1 VGIPAWRGPGK
12 RRTFLVG
19 LFLVALFSESIF
31 GEDSPAL
38 SFLPNPV
45 GLNDRF
51 TLSFEIDVPS
61 ASMVSVEDW
70 EFPEGIRLYAGP
82 NIRGIVKVK
91 EDGSSHP
98 AVSVSYILLSNRTG
112 RVLFPELPFVV
123 GSERHTTEVGI
134 QRVGTYRDNR
144 LSIPLELEW
153 EIPEGPFYEGQ
164 TIPAVLV
171 MRNQE
176 EILLPERVSVP
187 ASGGGLFEEAPELGE
202 IRRRLYGDTVLYTV
216 PVTGYLFT
224 PTGAGRFFLNKAS
237 VTAEGIP
244 GTSDALAVNVES
256 LPEDVA
262 ASGGV
267 GRFEMDVSPLP
278 ETSRVGDTIQL
289 TVRITGEGNLAYLTP
304 PEPDFDGLVLVRSEE
319 THDYRASQGGYQGYR
334 ETRYLI
340 QTEEEGNFEI
350 SVPAFSFFD
359 PWDTRV
365 FTLPGRELAFQV
377 ISGGLIS
384 IEEETFS
391 LSDLRYTPAEIISA
405 QSIELFRLRYVY
417 LAFVPGPLLLFL
429 FRVHRK
435 RLLQFLL
442 LLLAPWVLFILS
454 VSGEHIDFERLKEA
468 GELLQQQEYEAAS
481 LLYRDLASEHPRN
494 GRLLFNWALC
504 LEGTE
509 KRAEAVN
516 TLIAS
521 ARHAV
526 PDPRVRSFWDSL
538 TDSDQYIRQFQLP
551 AYFPPDVSFIL
562 LLIFYNLFFL
572 AAVLAMFF
580 KRSYLLLVS
589 LLFGTLSFAAA
600 GLFGHAVYVRS
611 SPIAV
616 VASDVVSRRIP
627 RDSAE
632 AWLELPEGL
641 TVKVT
646 QRSGDF
652 LLLSTAYGVE
662 GWVGSGD
669 ILRSDNLFQDRREQ
683 E

>member
-1 VGIPAWRGPGK
+1 MGIPAWRGPGK
-12 RRTFLVG
+12 QRTFLVG
-19 LFLVALFSESIF
+19 LFLVLFF
-31 GEDSPAL
+31 SPSLSAQDDPEL

-51 TLSFEIDVPS
+51 TLSFEVDVPS
-61 ASMVSVEDW
+61 ASMVSIEEWDYPV
-70 EFPEGIRLYAGP
+70 GIRLYAGP
-82 NIRGIVKVK
+82 NIRGIVKSR
-91 EDGSSHP
+91 EDGTSYP

-112 RVLFPELPFVV
+112 RILFPRIPFAV
-123 GSERHTTEVGI
+123 GSESRRTGVGI
-134 QRVGTYRDNR
+134 QRVGSYRNSV
-144 LSIPLELEW
+144 LSLPLELEW

-171 MRNQE
+171 MRNKE

-237 VTAEGIP
+237 VTAEGIS
-244 GTSDALAVNVES
+244 GTSDAVAVNVEA
-256 LPEDVA
+256 LPGDVA
-262 ASGGV
+262 VSGGV
-267 GRFEMDVSPLP
+267 GRFDIDVSPLP
-278 ETSRVGDTIQL
+278 EGSRVGETVQL

-304 PEPDFDGLVLVRSEE
+304 PEPDFAGLVLVRSEE
-319 THDYRASQGGYQGYR
+319 THDYRASQRGYQGSR
-334 ETRYLI
+334 ETRYLLKA
-340 QTEEEGNFEI
+340 EEEGDYELHI
-350 SVPAFSFFD
+350 PAFPFFD
-359 PWDTRV
+359 PRDNRV
-365 FTLPGRELAFQV
+365 VSLPERRLTLQV
-377 ISGGLIS
+377 LSGGEIS
-384 IEEETFS
+384 IQEETFS
-391 LSDLRYTPAEIISA
+391 LSDLRYTPDEILAA
-405 QSIELFRLRYVY
+405 QSTELFRLRYIY
-417 LAFVPGPLLLFL
+417 LAFVPGPMLLLLF
-429 FRVHRK
+429 RVR
-435 RLLQFLL
+435 RRRILQYLV
-442 LLLAPWVLFILS
+442 LLLAPLALFMLS
-454 VSGEHIDFERLKEA
+454 ASGELMDFDQVRGAED
-468 GELLQQQEYEAAS
+468 LLMRRDYQAAS
-481 LLYRDLASEHPRN
+481 VVYREMASEHPRN

-504 LEGTE
+504 LEGTG

-516 TLIAS
+516 TVIAS
-521 ARHAV
+521 ARCAV
-526 PDPRVRSFWDSL
+526 PDQRVRSFWDSL
-538 TDSDQYIRQFQLP
+538 TDSDQYIRQYQLP
-551 AYFPPDVSFIL
+551 AYFPPAVSFIL

-600 GLFGHAVYVRS
+600 GLFGHAAYVRS
-611 SPIAV
+611 TPVAV

-646 QRSGDF
+646 QQSGDF

-669 ILRSDNLFQDRREQ
+669 ILRSDDLFQDNKERE
-683 E
+683 